1 MPAPALAAPAVFDLA
16 AMKRALVE
24 MTGPSAAQGNY
35 VVYLHPDLKDDWEE
49 FTRIEGGV
57 AGITPIYQGDLVS
70 LNA

>member
-1 MPAPALAAPAVFDLA
+1 
-16 AMKRALVE
+16 MKRALVE

-57 AGITPIYQGDLVS
+57 AGITPIYQGDLVP
-70 LNA
+70 LNT